1 MTKNLLK
8 YDLPYQA
15 DIIFTTSAL
24 LTSTVYA
31 RLIYDRLKDYRAHLK
46 EYPFS
51 LAKFSE
57 NIFYFPNIALIA
69 SAIFLIGFAVQDFEL
84 YTYSN
89 IESAIVSAII
99 GVIMFISVQGIQAN
113 DFVKPVTKTI
123 DLVGAPFL
131 VAALL
136 LANLLYFKI

>member
-1 MTKNLLK
+1 MN
-8 YDLPYQA
+8 
-15 DIIFTTSAL
+15 
-24 LTSTVYA
+24 
-31 RLIYDRLKDYRAHLK
+31 

-51 LAKFSE
+51 LGKFSE
-57 NIFYFPNIALIA
+57 NIFYFPNITLIV
-69 SAIFLIGFAVQDFEL
+69 SAIFLIGFASQDFEL

-99 GVIMFISVQGIQAN
+99 GVIMFVSVQGIQAN
-113 DFVKPVTKTI
+113 EFVKPVTKTI